1 MTTLNS
7 TTHTLPRLGAN
18 SGGQGW
24 LTTAFATLR
33 AWIRRSH
40 ARDELGE
47 MDERL
52 LKDIGLTRADV
63 VAEADKFF
71 WQR

>member
-7 TTHTLPRLGAN
+7 TTHTLPCIHTR
-18 SGGQGW
+18 SGSQGW
-24 LTTAFATLR
+24 LASAFATLR
-33 AWIRRSH
+33 GWITRSH

-52 LKDIGLTRADV
+52 LNDIGLTRADV
-63 VAEADKFF
+63 AAEADKFF